1 MATEVTLPQ
10 LGQTMEEGTILGYLV
25 KVGDQVKKGDCIY
38 EVETDKAT
46 LEVESPADGFVKHLL
61 AEIGQTL
68 LVGDAVLILG
78 EADEQV
84 PQSLIDSLKP
94 VSAPADA
101 ETLAPEPAPQDGAPV
116 TELAGTQQQTTPPVE
131 YKLGAKIPLTQKQ
144 KITARKMLES
154 KREIPAFY
162 LNVKV
167 DVTDLVELRAQMN
180 KAGDANVSL
189 NDFIMRAVAIALE
202 RFPIMTGQLAGDAI
216 SLAETIDIGLA
227 IALPDATIAPVVRT
241 VDKKN
246 VIEIA
251 RESSDLVEKAR
262 NNKLTPADLQGA
274 CVTVSNLG
282 ALGVDSNTA
291 IVVPGQC
298 SILGVGRITETCAP
312 ENDNFIS
319 RKMMNLTLSV
329 DHRITNGA
337 YAGQFLDFVRR
348 LLQDTANFT

>member
-25 KVGDQVKKGDCIY
+25 EVGDQVKKGDCIY

-78 EADEQV
+78 DADEQV

-94 VSAPADA
+94 ISSPSDT
-101 ETLAPEPAPQDGAPV
+101 ETLTPEPAPQDEAPAI
-116 TELAGTQQQTTPPVE
+116 ELAETQQQTTPPADFT
-131 YKLGAKIPLTQKQ
+131 LGATVPLTQKQ
-144 KITARKMLES
+144 KITAQKMLES

-162 LNVKV
+162 LNVKA
-167 DVTDLVELRAQMN
+167 DVTDLVELRAEIN
-180 KAGDANVSL
+180 KTSDVKVSF
-189 NDFIMRAVAIALE
+189 NDFIIRAVAMALE
-202 RFPIMTGQLAGDAI
+202 KFPIMTGQLAANAI
-216 SLAETIDIGLA
+216 SLADNIDIGLA
-227 IALPDATIAPVVRT
+227 IALPDTTVAPVVRS
-241 VDKKN
+241 VNKKN
-246 VIEIA
+246 SIEIA
-251 RESSDLVEKAR
+251 RESNDLVEKAR

-274 CVTVSNLG
+274 CITVSNLG
-282 ALGVDSNTA
+282 SLGVDSNTA

-298 SILGVGRITETCAP
+298 SILGVGRITDACAP
-312 ENDNFIS
+312 ENDKFTS

-337 YAGQFLDFVRR
+337 YAGQFLDLVRR